1 MARSS
6 VRQNSILGGLDLA
19 ESVKSKPVDKAIAR
33 RGKLMSKLDE
43 QLKVAEAALT
53 GEDYYSQK
61 SVKKADED
69 GNQVTVSVPK
79 RVGRWFYSKDGQ
91 NWYFEVKYGNRTL
104 ELAKGKSAIVVGK
117 LDNMTAVIEQIKQAV
132 VAGELD
138 AAIAAAA
145 ERKVAV
151 K

>member
-1 MARSS
+1 MARAAAKD
-6 VRQNSILGGLDLA
+6 SILGGLDLA
-19 ESVKSKPVDKAIAR
+19 VSVKSNPVDKVVGR

-43 QLKVAEAALT
+43 QLKVAEAALK
-53 GEDYYSQK
+53 GEDYYSRK

-104 ELAKGKSAIVVGK
+104 ELAKGKSAIVVGQ
-117 LDNMTAVIEQIKQAV
+117 LDNMAAVIEQVKQAV

-138 AAIAAAA
+138 AAISAAA
-145 ERKVAV
+145 ERKSTAV